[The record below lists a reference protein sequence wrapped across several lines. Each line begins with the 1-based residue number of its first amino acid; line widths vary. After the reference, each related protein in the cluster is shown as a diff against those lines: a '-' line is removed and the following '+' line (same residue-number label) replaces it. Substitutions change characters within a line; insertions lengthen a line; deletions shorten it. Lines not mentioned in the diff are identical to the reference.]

1 VNNPELGFPAYITVL
16 ERDIYIHQAELLK
29 LASLV
34 AFEEGKVKPAS
45 ENSPREY
52 IYLLMDA
59 AAEAGY
65 VLDHVEAVD
74 LLDSGRDE
82 LSKENERWRRIM
94 QRTQKFQ

>member
-1 VNNPELGFPAYITVL
+1 VNNPEFGFPAYVTVL

-29 LASLV
+29 LAILV
-34 AFEEGKVKPAS
+34 AIEEGRNKPAS
-45 ENSPREY
+45 ENSPRAY

-59 AAEAGY
+59 ASKAGY

-82 LSKENERWRRIM
+82 LSIENERWRRRIQHT
-94 QRTQKFQ
+94 QRFQ

>member
-1 VNNPELGFPAYITVL
+1 VSNLEFGFPTYVTVL
-16 ERDIYIHQAELLK
+16 ERDVYIHQAELLK
-29 LASLV
+29 LARLV
-34 AFEEGKVKPAS
+34 AFEADKDKPVS
-45 ENSPREY
+45 QNSPREY